1 MNLFRAEFMSL
12 SHPHPIWTSAGS
24 SPFEVKKA
32 NVQAR
37 MLSGSNASQV
47 PSSTWQ
53 LGSFQVWRLL
63 LQELSLYGIR
73 SSRALNLYQL

>member
-37 MLSGSNASQV
+37 MLSGSNAKPGTLQHMATGEFSGLASALTRAV
-47 PSSTWQ
+47 SLWD
-53 LGSFQVWRLL
+53 SFQ
-63 LQELSLYGIR
+63 QSPE
-73 SSRALNLYQL
+73 LYQF